1 MKRKIILSVLGIIV
15 VILLVLALIWVI
27 GYNNSEPANIT
38 DRETIV
44 EEEKGISVPNKDEN
58 YEKESGRISDED
70 NWGTADEMMPDE
82 KLEND
87 MPSN

>member
-27 GYNNSEPANIT
+27 GYNNSKPLNT
-38 DRETIV
+38 SVQETIV
-44 EEEKGISVPNKDEN
+44 EDEKEIFVPDKNEI

-70 NWGTADEMMPDE
+70 NWGTKEEMMSDE
-82 KLEND
+82 EWVN
-87 MPSN
+87 